1 MNSIGRRGLSK
12 KECLWFISIVK
23 NKIIANCQ
31 CVQVDWDTDIWF
43 IGVSLISHLS
53 DRAAFRASS
62 NLGLA
67 NKKVHWLG
75 TSSMHWRDLIP
86 KFQLAMMFIP
96 PPVMILVHVGGND
109 LVTMR
114 QGKLIK
120 NIKKDMQ
127 YLASVFSTAKIIWS
141 DILPRKSW
149 RGVEPTQG
157 NLDKMN
163 SKRKR
168 INRAGRQ
175 VARNLLQGRSIIHE
189 IDITTNG
196 LYKSDGVYLTSIGND
211 IILNTFQEALAAFF
225 ENPNQRIYDA
235 NL

>member
-1 MNSIGRRGLSK
+1 MYPLTN
-12 KECLWFISIVK
+12 
-23 NKIIANCQ
+23 
-31 CVQVDWDTDIWF
+31 IWF
-43 IGVSLISHLS
+43 IGDSLISHLS

-86 KFQLAMMFIP
+86 KFQLAMMFNP
-96 PPVMILVHVGGND
+96 PHVMILVHVGGND

-120 NIKKDMQ
+120 NIKKDLQ
-127 YLASVFSTAKIIWS
+127 YLASVFSTATCKIIWS

-196 LYKSDGVYLTSIGND
+196 LYKSDGVHLSSIGND
-211 IILNTFQEALAAFF
+211 IFLNTFQEALLAFF
-225 ENPNQRIYDA
+225 CKSQSEN
-235 NL
+235 L